1 MNTSCGRNA
10 GILHVARVCYAM
22 PYLCLRCHYSS
33 SLALVTVE
41 MTGAAGA
48 TLSAQRILLGNS
60 RVLVSPASPTRS
72 GSGRAG
78 RGHAGNGREQVAP
91 AIGVWV
97 AACFPGGCAADEAQ
111 IHTLVMEAADAARS
125 DYGVEA
131 ALAWADGYVFPPEAI
146 QRDMASLESAGWD
159 FEVMVRERLESLA
172 SNRMSD
178 ARIATLR
185 EDNPE
190 RALLH
195 DLVIGMKV
203 HVPEGFKPNGHQP
216 RSDLRDI
223 YIDVAPAMN
232 KMYGAVIA
240 DRLAFLL
247 PLDLA
252 LQHVPNL
259 HLSKAHWCPKKGKPS
274 GRPLGDLSNVDG
286 TRINTDE
293 TAKAASDYYGAIRH
307 PTIEDIAKMIH
318 DFWMEARKRN
328 PRLRQQDLRLWKMD
342 LKGAYTL
349 LSFRP
354 SDAGLFAML
363 LTDDLVYFQLAG
375 IFGWGSTPAAFQVVT
390 RAITWELS
398 HSLRSRT
405 VMYVDDIIG
414 ICFAGDLDAD
424 LVKTRAICTNLLGC
438 GAVADDKTESGR
450 KLEVI
455 GYTICL
461 DTERVGI
468 AEKNFLKALHGF
480 ATTDVTARLTL
491 KQAQRLAS
499 WGTRYGKICR
509 VMRPFCSYLNRVTW
523 GRTSA
528 KALFYLSAEA
538 IIAIQC
544 WRAML
549 SLVRFRAVEFTRSI
563 SSFAPEPPVLVAE
576 FDSSLSGSGVIWYA
590 RDSGTEVVLGV
601 CAVCLGF
608 LGFGADSS
616 NQNLAEYIGA
626 IIAVAGQVVLGHSGR
641 SLALRGDSVTAL
653 TWAISE
659 RPRGKIVTNASMVW
673 TLLCVA
679 TNIDV
684 REVTHIPGDENE
696 RCDRLSRRGMTPG
709 MSVREEAREM
719 GIEGGVVIEV
729 NGDEE
734 IMGLLRLCDPRRKLE
749 SDSDFIAFWT
759 GVRDAVNTFVDHHVS
774 PHPFIL

>member
-1 MNTSCGRNA
+1 
-10 GILHVARVCYAM
+10 
-22 PYLCLRCHYSS
+22 
-33 SLALVTVE
+33 
-41 MTGAAGA
+41 
-48 TLSAQRILLGNS
+48 
-60 RVLVSPASPTRS
+60 
-72 GSGRAG
+72 
-78 RGHAGNGREQVAP
+78 
-91 AIGVWV
+91 
-97 AACFPGGCAADEAQ
+97 
-111 IHTLVMEAADAARS
+111 
-125 DYGVEA
+125 VEA
-131 ALAWADGYVFPPEAI
+131 ALAWADGYMFPPEFV
-146 QRDMASLESAGWD
+146 QRDTASLESAGWD

-172 SNRMSD
+172 ANRMSD

-203 HVPEGFKPNGHQP
+203 HVPEGFEPNGHQP
-216 RSDLRDI
+216 RSGLRDT
-223 YIDVAPAMN
+223 YLDVAPAMN
-232 KMYGAVIA
+232 KMYGVVIA

-293 TAKAASDYYGAIRH
+293 TATAASDYYGTIRH

-318 DFWMEARKRN
+318 DFWMEACRRD
-328 PRLRQQDLRLWKMD
+328 PQLRQQDLRLWKMD

-390 RAITWELS
+390 RAISWDLR

-405 VMYVDDIIG
+405 LMYVDDIVG
-414 ICFAGDLDAD
+414 VCFAEDVDAD
-424 LVKTRAICTNLLGC
+424 LAKTRNICTSLLGS

-480 ATTDVTARLTL
+480 ATTDVTARLNL

-528 KALFYLSAEA
+528 KALFFLSAEA
-538 IIAIQC
+538 IVAIQC

-601 CAVCLGF
+601 SAVCLGF
-608 LGFGADSS
+608 LGFGVDSS

-626 IIAVAGQVVLGHSGR
+626 IIAVAGQVILGHSGR

-659 RPRGKIVTNASMVW
+659 RPRGKIVTNASIVW

-684 REVTHIPGDENE
+684 REITHIPGDENE
-696 RCDRLSRRGMTPG
+696 KCDRLSRRGSTPG
-709 MSVREEAREM
+709 MSVREEASEL

-734 IMGLLRLCDPRRKLE
+734 IMGLLRLCDPRRMLE
-749 SDSDFIAFWT
+749 SDLDFIAFWT
-759 GVRDAVNTFVDHHVS
+759 DVRDVVNIFVNHHV
-774 PHPFIL
+774 PHIPEPPKPPEGI

>member
-1 MNTSCGRNA
+1 M
-10 GILHVARVCYAM
+10 LCYAV
-22 PYLCLRCHYSS
+22 CAFAVRYSS
-33 SLALVTVE
+33 SPVPVTVE
-41 MTGAAGA
+41 LTGVVERESPARLISPG
-48 TLSAQRILLGNS
+48 IS
-60 RVLVSPASPTRS
+60 RVLESSASPKRS
-72 GSGRAG
+72 VRVRAGSG
-78 RGHAGNGREQVAP
+78 HAVNGCEQVAP
-91 AIGVWV
+91 TIGIWV
-97 AACFPGGCAADEAQ
+97 AACFPGGTVSGAEQ
-111 IHTLVMEAADAARS
+111 IRSLVKEAADAART

-131 ALAWADGYVFPPEAI
+131 ALAWADGYVFPPEAV
-146 QRDMASLESAGWD
+146 QRDTVCLESAGWD

-172 SNRMSD
+172 ANRMSE
-178 ARIATLR
+178 ARIDALR

-190 RALLH
+190 RALLR

-203 HVPEGFKPNGHQP
+203 HLPEGFEPNGHQP
-216 RSDLRDI
+216 RSELRDT
-223 YIDVAPAMN
+223 YVDVAPAMN

-286 TRINTDE
+286 TRINTDD
-293 TAKAASDYYGAIRH
+293 TAKAASEYYGAIRH
-307 PTIEDIAKMIH
+307 PTIEDIAKMVH
-318 DFWMEARKRN
+318 DFWTEACRKD

-354 SDAGLFAML
+354 SDAGMFAML

-390 RAITWELS
+390 RAITWELRYA
-398 HSLRSRT
+398 LRSRT
-405 VMYVDDIIG
+405 LMYVDDIVG
-414 ICFAGDLDAD
+414 VCFVGDLDAD
-424 LVKTRAICTNLLGC
+424 LSRTRAICTSLLGS

-480 ATTDVTARLTL
+480 ATTDVSARINL

-523 GRTSA
+523 GRTSP

-538 IIAIQC
+538 IVAIQC

-549 SLVRFRAVEFTRSI
+549 SLVRFRAVEYTRSI

-590 RDSGTEVVLGV
+590 RESGKEVVLGV
-601 CAVCLGF
+601 CAACLGF
-608 LGFGADSS
+608 LGFGVDSS

-626 IIAVAGQVVLGHSGR
+626 ILAVVGQVMLGHSGR

-659 RPRGKIVTNASMVW
+659 RPRGEIVTNASIVW

-684 REVTHIPGDENE
+684 REVTHIPGVENG
-696 RCDRLSRRGMTPG
+696 RCDRLSRRGTTSSMT
-709 MSVREEAREM
+709 VREEAREM
-719 GIEGGVVIEV
+719 GIDGGVEIEV
-729 NGDEE
+729 NGDEKV
-734 IMGLLRLCDPRRKLE
+734 MGLLRLCDPRRRLE

-759 GVRDAVNTFVDHHVS
+759 DVRDAVNNFVNHHV
-774 PHPFIL
+774 P